1 MSEINQN
8 TNTAI
13 MPEASAKLSA
23 EEMREID
30 HEIQIVPY
38 KKAAVIEALKIV
50 QQHRGWISDDSV
62 EAIGD
67 YLAMSPAEVDS
78 VATFY
83 NLIFRKPV
91 GRHVILLCD
100 SISCYVMGY
109 KKLQE
114 ALQQKLNIKFGGTT
128 GDQCF
133 TLLPNCCLGCCD
145 RAPALMIDEDLYQ
158 DVTVEMIND
167 ILSKYK

>member
-1 MSEINQN
+1 MQDHVHIKSSVTPDNMASALSEQEVREIN
-8 TNTAI
+8 
-13 MPEASAKLSA
+13 
-23 EEMREID
+23 
-30 HEIQIVPY
+30 HEIELVPY

-50 QQHRGWISDDSV
+50 QKYRGWISDESV
-62 EAIGD
+62 EAIGAH
-67 YLAMSPAEVDS
+67 LGMSAADVDS

-109 KKLQE
+109 KKIQD
-114 ALQQKLNIKFGGTT
+114 ALKQKLNIGFGETT
-128 GDQCF
+128 ADKKF

-145 RAPALMIDEDLYQ
+145 HAPAMMIDEQLFNDLE
-158 DVTVEMIND
+158 VEKLD
-167 ILSKYK
+167 EVLGKYD

>member
-50 QQHRGWISDDSV
+50 QQHRGWISDESV
-62 EAIGD
+62 EAIAD
-67 YLAMSPAEVDS
+67 YLQMSPAEVDS

-128 GDQCF
+128 GDQRF

-145 RAPALMIDEDLYQ
+145 RAPALMVDEDLYQ
-158 DVTVEMIND
+158 DVTVEMIDD

>member
-1 MSEINQN
+1 MSELNQN
-8 TNTAI
+8 TKSDT
-13 MPEASAKLSA
+13 MVEAGAKLSA

-50 QQHRGWISDDSV
+50 QQHRGWISDESV
-62 EAIGD
+62 EAIAD
-67 YLAMSPAEVDS
+67 YLQMSPAEVDS

-128 GDQCF
+128 GDQRF

-145 RAPALMIDEDLYQ
+145 RAPALMVDEDLYQ
-158 DVTVEMIND
+158 DVTVEMIDD

>member
-1 MSEINQN
+1 MSELNQN
-8 TNTAI
+8 TNADSI
-13 MPEASAKLSA
+13 AVAGAKLSA

-50 QQHRGWISDDSV
+50 QQHRGWISDESV
-62 EAIGD
+62 EAIAD
-67 YLAMSPAEVDS
+67 YLEMSPAEVDS

-83 NLIFRKPV
+83 NLIFRRPV

-145 RAPALMIDEDLYQ
+145 RAPALMVDEDLYQ
-158 DVTVEMIND
+158 DVTVEMID
-167 ILSKYK
+167 GILSKYK